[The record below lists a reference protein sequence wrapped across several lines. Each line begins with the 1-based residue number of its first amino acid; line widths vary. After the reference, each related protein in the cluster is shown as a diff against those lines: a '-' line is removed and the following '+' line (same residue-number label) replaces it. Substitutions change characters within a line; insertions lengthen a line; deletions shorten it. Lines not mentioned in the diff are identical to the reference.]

1 MTSHSSFEYPR
12 LPIPPVL
19 MVSEPNSF
27 AQYTIRERLPAI
39 IRQVIADNS
48 LSQSALANLKALAT
62 ELFDGMVRPIQADGG
77 TDVAAWSSYV
87 EPFEGN
93 SWLAIPFYFAE
104 AYFYRRILEA
114 IGYFQAQPVHRSDP
128 FAQQKRLGLE
138 TAMEAIRV
146 ITPTSDPVAQYSVYH
161 NCQPGELIRLLYLAL
176 WGNRVDLSLWSAS
189 ESSRIRTQVEQ
200 DEANILVNHSD
211 LIAKQLSQK
220 QNKRFD
226 FIVDNAGFELV
237 SDLILVDFLLSAQ
250 IVKTFVLH
258 LKPYPIFVSDAMIAD
273 VHHTLAVLAADQNE
287 AVRSLAARL
296 KIWITEGRLSLQ
308 DDFFWSAPLPF
319 WKMPLGLRQE
329 LAQSQLVFVKGDAN
343 YRRLLGD
350 CHWAFTTPLEDI
362 ASYIP
367 APLVALRTLKSE
379 VVAGLSLEQIDRLD
393 KEDPKWLING
403 QWGLVHFINSSEKD
417 S

>member
-1 MTSHSSFEYPR
+1 MAPHSSFEYPH
-12 LPIPPVL
+12 LPIPPAL

-27 AQYTIRERLPAI
+27 AQYTIRKRLPAI
-39 IRQVIADNS
+39 IQQVTADNS

-62 ELFDGMVRPIQADGG
+62 ELFDGIIRPIQADGG
-77 TDVAAWSSYV
+77 TDVAAWSIYV

-93 SWLAIPFYFAE
+93 SWLDIPFYFAE

-114 IGYFQAQPVHRSDP
+114 IGYFQAHPDHRSDP
-128 FAQQKRLGLE
+128 FAQQKHLGLE
-138 TAMEAIRV
+138 TALEAIRV
-146 ITPTSDPVAQYSVYH
+146 ITPTPDPTMQGSVPY
-161 NCQPGELIRLLYLAL
+161 NWQPGELIRLLYLAL
-176 WGNRVDLSLWSAS
+176 WGNRLDLSLWSAG

-200 DEANILVNHSD
+200 DEVNILVNHSD
-211 LIAKQLSQK
+211 LIGNQLSQT
-220 QNKRFD
+220 QSERFD

-250 IVKTFVLH
+250 IVETFVLH

-273 VHHTLAVLAADQNE
+273 VHHTLAVLAVDQNE
-287 AVRSLAARL
+287 AVRSFAARL
-296 KIWITEGRLSLQ
+296 RNFITKGRLTLQ
-308 DDFFWSAPLPF
+308 GNFFWSAPLPF

-393 KEDPKWLING
+393 KEDPQWLING
-403 QWGLVHFINSSEKD
+403 QWGLIHFVNSSERD